1 MLKNL
6 LKFYAQKA
14 GSAWIRIVLFCVIS
28 GLSSGLVLTTIN
40 TAIQAR
46 FENALSSD
54 HIFQFA
60 LLLSVFLLSTHFAM
74 KLGIILSSEMMH
86 ELRTNLANRIANTDF
101 AVIENYD
108 KGEIFAHFAVDI
120 NQLVRTAL
128 SLINALQASVVLIFC
143 LLYIAWL
150 SKIGTLFILLSLI
163 LGISAY
169 FYQYKKAREK
179 QQSARSH
186 EGLYIDAINKF
197 LIGFVDLKLNSKK
210 MFTALDKKAALSN
223 RARIEYAG
231 SELDFHKSFIV
242 SKFLIFVVLSF
253 SILVPSNWVT
263 SESSIHFQ
271 ILTAML
277 FSIKPTEEIIDTT
290 ISLMRGSVAL
300 EKINTI
306 GDELLPF
313 QRENEDDNEFP
324 RPKHSINLKNLVF
337 EFSKNKDN
345 VDFQLGP
352 LNLRFKHG
360 DTIFIVGGNG
370 SGKTSLL
377 KLITGLYQPSSGSIT
392 VDTKKITESNR
403 QIYCENFS
411 GLFSEFYLFDKFADY
426 ENLNLDDYGL
436 WLQKFQLQGKICGDT
451 GLIDPQK
458 FSKGQIRRLALV
470 FLLLEGRDVIAF
482 DEFSADQDPQFCKYF
497 YDELLCYLK
506 LLGKTVFVISHDDR
520 YFDRCDHLVKL
531 DKGIVMEEKRN

>member
-1 MLKNL
+1 M
-6 LKFYAQKA
+6 
-14 GSAWIRIVLFCVIS
+14 
-28 GLSSGLVLTTIN
+28 LTTIN
-40 TAIQAR
+40 SAIQAR
-46 FENALSSD
+46 FDNALSTE
-54 HIFQFA
+54 HAFQFV

-74 KLGIILSSEMMH
+74 KLGVILSSEMMH
-86 ELRTNLANRIANTDF
+86 DLRINLARRIASTDF
-101 AVIENYD
+101 VVIENYD
-108 KGEIFAHFAVDI
+108 KGEIFAHFAVDV
-120 NQLVRTAL
+120 NQLVKTAL
-128 SLINALQASVVLIFC
+128 SLINALQALVVLIFC

-150 SKIGTLFILLSLI
+150 SEIGVFFILSSLA

-179 QQSARSH
+179 QKSARTH
-186 EGLYIDAINKF
+186 EGRYIDAINKF
-197 LIGFVDLKLNSKK
+197 LIGFIDLKLNSKK
-210 MFTALDKKAALSN
+210 MSTALNKKAALSN

-253 SILVPSNWVT
+253 SIMVPSHWVT

-306 GDELLPF
+306 DDVLLPF
-313 QRENEDDNEFP
+313 QRENENHKKFP
-324 RPKHSINLKNLVF
+324 RPEHSISLQNLVL
-337 EFSKNKDN
+337 EFSKNREN
-345 VDFQLGP
+345 INFQLGP
-352 LNLRFKHG
+352 LNLWFKRG
-360 DTIFIVGGNG
+360 DIIFIVGGNG

-377 KLITGLYQPSSGSIT
+377 KLISGLYQPSSGNIM
-392 VDTKKITESNR
+392 VDTKKITDNNR

-411 GLFSEFYLFDKFADY
+411 GLFSEFYLFDKLYDY
-426 ENLNLDDYGL
+426 EDLNLNDYRL
-436 WLQKFQLQGKICGDT
+436 WLQKFQLQGKVREDS
-451 GLIDPQK
+451 GLIDPRN
-458 FSKGQIRRLALV
+458 FSKGQIKRLALV
-470 FLLLEGRDVIAF
+470 FLLLEGRDIIAF

-497 YDELLCYLK
+497 YDELLYYLK
-506 LLGKTVFVISHDDR
+506 LFGKTVFVISHDDR

-531 DKGIVMEEKRN
+531 NKGIVVEEKRN